1 MSKNQLKESF
11 EVENAFEAF
20 HTTGFVAWTGDELVC
35 QDNERINIVNVEN
48 GKVDRSIRGGATEV
62 ETDDATYTFAVNL
75 DGNLILSAH
84 KSGLLK
90 LWDGQSC
97 SLVRMWRGV
106 HQGPISRVAFSPS
119 KDTEIVASGGCD
131 ASVRIWDYT
140 KKICL
145 ANLRGCQGVIGL
157 LTFATAE
164 PLIYAVG
171 DDNRIFGW
179 NYKSREVIC
188 TLEAHYSRVT
198 SLSLTPEEDFLVSTS
213 RDKVLIL
220 WNLKEKKSVKVIP
233 AYEALESSFIL
244 PNGISLPGGITLPPE
259 GIYVAVGG
267 ESGQI
272 KVWEVTKAKIIFT
285 QTNSLVSKAEEEG
298 GLAITQL
305 LWCPK
310 SQRIGIVTADH
321 NILIHNIGTFHCAK
335 QLIGFSDEI
344 LDMAFVGKKDRYL
357 AVATNSPDIKF
368 YDTTTMNCQVL
379 KGHTDI
385 VMSLAA
391 RGKLLVSASKDSTV
405 RLWSL
410 KPDSFDVT
418 CIGVGRKHTASISS
432 VAMSRLS
439 TSFFAS
445 VSQDLCLKVW
455 TIPKDPKV
463 DEEASLACTAT
474 QIVHEKDVNSVT
486 VSPNDKLLAT
496 GSQDKTAKIWNT
508 SNLSLVGVLKGHKR
522 PVWCVRFSPVDQV
535 LLTSS
540 ADGTIRIWA
549 ITSFTC
555 LKTFEGHEG
564 SVLRAEFISRGMQIL
579 SADADGFIKLWSI
592 KTNECVTTLDHHEG
606 RVWTMALPTNERH
619 FFSGGSDSKLLQ
631 WRDVTEEKRTEE
643 RKKVQEV
650 VLQEQE
656 LNNLLHQ
663 GKFQKALQI
672 AIRLEKPQMTLKI
685 VKKIVEGQVEG
696 LEETI
701 DGLNDMDKETLLNH
715 AAKWNTNSKNS
726 RPAQLV
732 VNILLKNMLAGSFQP
747 SGAARIVETLLPYTD
762 RHLRR
767 VTEFMKDLNFVEYT
781 LKSMQPHADT
791 S

>member
-1 MSKNQLKESF
+1 MAKNQLKESF

-20 HTTGFVAWTGDELVC
+20 HTGGFVAWNDEELVC
-35 QDNERINIVNVEN
+35 QDNEKINIVNVES
-48 GKVDRSIRGGATEV
+48 GKVERSIRGGSGEGDV
-62 ETDDATYTFAVNL
+62 DDATYTFAVSQE
-75 DGNLILSAH
+75 GNLILSAH

-90 LWDGQSC
+90 LWDGPTC
-97 SLVRMWRGV
+97 TLIRMWRGV
-106 HQGPISRVAFSPS
+106 HQGPISRVTFRTA

-131 ASVRIWDYT
+131 SSVRIWDYT

-157 LTFATAE
+157 LTFAATE
-164 PLIYAVG
+164 PVIYAVG
-171 DDNRIFGW
+171 DDNRILGW
-179 NYKSREVIC
+179 NYENRVVVVK
-188 TLEAHYSRVT
+188 LEAHYSRVT
-198 SLSLTPEEDFLVSTS
+198 SISLTPGEDFLVSTS

-220 WNLKEKKSVKVIP
+220 WDLKEKKSVKVIP
-233 AYEALESSFIL
+233 AYEALESAVIL
-244 PNGISLPGGITLPPE
+244 PNDITIPGGITLQSD
-259 GIYVAVGG
+259 GVHVAVGG

-272 KVWEVTKAKIIFT
+272 KVWDVTKAKLIFT
-285 QTNSLVSKAEEEG
+285 HTKSLVSKAEDEG
-298 GLAITQL
+298 GLSITQL

-310 SQRIGIVTADH
+310 TQRIGIVTADH

-391 RGKLLVSASKDSTV
+391 RGKVLVSASKDSTV

-410 KPDSFDVT
+410 KPDSFEVN
-418 CIGVGRKHTASISS
+418 CIGVGRKHTASVGAIAIS
-432 VAMSRLS
+432 RIS
-439 TSFFAS
+439 TSFFVS
-445 VSQDLCLKVW
+445 VSQDLCLKLW
-455 TIPKDPKV
+455 SIPK
-463 DEEASLACTAT
+463 EASDEDSLICSVT
-474 QIVHEKDVNSVT
+474 QMAHEKDINSVT
-486 VSPNDKLLAT
+486 VSPNDKMLAT
-496 GSQDKTAKIWNT
+496 GSQDKTAKIWNAT
-508 SNLSLVGVLKGHKR
+508 DLSLMGVLKGHKR
-522 PVWCVRFSPVDQV
+522 GICCVRFSPVDQV

-540 ADGTIRIWA
+540 ADGTLRIWA
-549 ITSFTC
+549 LTSLSC

-564 SVLRAEFISRGMQIL
+564 SILRTEFISRGMQIL
-579 SADADGFIKLWSI
+579 SADAEGIIKLWSI
-592 KTNECVTTLDHHEG
+592 KTSECVTTLDRHEG
-606 RVWTMALPTNERH
+606 RVWTIAIPSNEKQ
-619 FFSGGSDSKLLQ
+619 FFSGGSDSRLLQ
-631 WRDVTEEKRTEE
+631 WKDVTEEKKTEE
-643 RKKVQEV
+643 RQKVQET

-663 GKFQKALQI
+663 RKYLKALQI

-685 VKKIVEGQVEG
+685 VKSIIEAQVEG
-696 LEETI
+696 LEGTI

-715 AAKWNTNSKNS
+715 ATKWNTNSKNC

-732 VNILLKNMLAGSFQP
+732 VNILLKNMLAGSFRP
-747 SGAARIVETLLPYTD
+747 SGAAKLVETLLPYTD

-767 VTEFMKDLNFVEYT
+767 VTEYMKDLNFVEYT